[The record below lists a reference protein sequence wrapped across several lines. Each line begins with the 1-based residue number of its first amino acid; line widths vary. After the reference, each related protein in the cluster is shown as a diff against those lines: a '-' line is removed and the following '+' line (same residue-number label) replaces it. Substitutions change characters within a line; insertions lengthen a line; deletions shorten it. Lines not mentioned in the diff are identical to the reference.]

1 MCHIKEKLSLEIEK
15 KINIKL
21 IMKKKNLNKFKY

>member
-1 MCHIKEKLSLEIEK
+1 MVHIKEKLSLEIEK